1 MEKLITIKIYE
12 KTKRKLDKMKV
23 VPSESYDSVIN
34 RLIKLSSSTI
44 IAYMTSSTVTYN
56 IIPYRGD

>member
-1 MEKLITIKIYE
+1 MGKLITIKIYSD
-12 KTKRKLDKMKV
+12 TKKKLDKMKV

-34 RLIKLSSSTI
+34 RLIRLSSSTI

-56 IIPYRGD
+56 IVPARGG